1 MRAEAVWATTEQ
13 AQEEPIALE
22 AGISREAVVETGT
35 PLEEVPEDTTDRARA
50 AAVVVVPP
58 ACRPVEA
65 EEASVAV
72 AVVAAEPEEDAGDL
86 SESKSL

>member
-13 AQEEPIALE
+13 VREEPIALE

-35 PLEEVPEDTTDRARA
+35 PLAEVPEDTTDRARA

-65 EEASVAV
+65 EASVAV